1 MSLFVCDADSVW
13 GRLTFGKKR
22 ETGHTVS
29 GSVLA
34 EKERTAVHMR
44 ESDSCG
50 QKVTGLLETKL
61 DERPELVARLCEGS
75 AAAFAEYFELIP
87 NVEVANITVRQVDR

>member
-1 MSLFVCDADSVW
+1 
-13 GRLTFGKKR
+13 
-22 ETGHTVS
+22 
-29 GSVLA
+29 
-34 EKERTAVHMR
+34 MR

-61 DERPELVARLCEGS
+61 DERPELVARLRDGS